1 MAKFLKVPLATG
13 DELIGISNIINVHA
27 GDAAAPPANLTTR
40 TTIVTDGI
48 AGAQTFVIVHTA
60 ALVGGPTVLQ
70 AFNAALTANPGGI
83 VSTLGSPVAV
93 AQVPQQPSISGATGR
108 TVVTTPAVFVAYASV
123 AIA

>member
-1 MAKFLKVPLATG
+1 MAKFLKVPLTTG
-13 DELIGISNIINVHA
+13 DELYGISNIINVHA
-27 GDAAAPPANLTTR
+27 GDAATPPANLTTR

-48 AGAQTFVIVHTA
+48 AGAQTFVFTHTA
-60 ALVGGPTVLQ
+60 ALAGGPTVLQ

-93 AQVPQQPSISGATGR
+93 AQIPLPQSGQQGR
-108 TVVTTPAVFVAYASV
+108 TLVATPAVFVAYASV

>member
-1 MAKFLKVPLATG
+1 MAKFLKLPLTTG

-48 AGAQTFVIVHTA
+48 AAANTFTFTHTA

-83 VSTLGSPVAV
+83 VSTLGSPISVD
-93 AQVPQQPSISGATGR
+93 QVPVPQSGQSGR
-108 TVVTTPAVFVAYASV
+108 TVVTSTPVFVAYASV

>member
-1 MAKFLKVPLATG
+1 MAKFLKLPLTTG
-13 DELIGISNIINVHA
+13 DELIGISNVINVHA
-27 GDAAAPPANLTTR
+27 GNVALANPTTN

>member
-1 MAKFLKVPLATG
+1 MAKFLKLPLTTG
-13 DELIGISNIINVHA
+13 DELIGISNVINVHA
-27 GDAAAPPANLTTR
+27 GNVAKANLTTN
-40 TTIVTDGI
+40 TTILTDGI
-48 AGAQTFVIVHTA
+48 AGAKSFVIVHTA

>member
-1 MAKFLKVPLATG
+1 MAKFLKLPLTTG
-13 DELIGISNIINVHA
+13 DELIGISNVINVHA
-27 GDAAAPPANLTTR
+27 GNVAKANLTTN
-40 TTIVTDGI
+40 TTILTDGI
-48 AGAQTFVIVHTA
+48 AGAKSFVIVHTA

-123 AIA
+123 TAA